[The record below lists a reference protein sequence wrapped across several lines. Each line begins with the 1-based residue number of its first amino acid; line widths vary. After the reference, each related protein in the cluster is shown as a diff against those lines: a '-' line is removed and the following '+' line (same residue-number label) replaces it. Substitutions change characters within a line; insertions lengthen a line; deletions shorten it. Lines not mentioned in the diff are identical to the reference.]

1 MENVVSLRSPAVS
14 VIMNCYNSAQY
25 LAEAI
30 DSVYAQT
37 SSDWE
42 IIFWDNCSTDNSA
55 EIARRYDQRLRYFR
69 GEKTIPLGHAR
80 NLAIEKARGTHI
92 AFLDCDDI
100 WLPTKLEKQL
110 PLFNDFE
117 VDLVYGNYYQINE
130 DASKKQI
137 GSKKPQPRGN
147 VFRRFLKYY
156 PVNLQTV
163 MVRKNSLEKLESLF
177 DPKLNMSEEYDLF
190 MRLLYNGKADYLD
203 MPVAKSRIHDAM
215 MSLKKIDQYPVEYKY
230 ILKKLGELIPNI
242 EGEYREELRY
252 LRAKIGYWQASAE
265 MLKGSKARARNS
277 LAPFRWYGFAFFIL
291 YCFTFFPR
299 SFWLYLQKNRKRF
312 LI

>member
-1 MENVVSLRSPAVS
+1 MENVVSLISPAVS

-37 SSDWE
+37 SLDWE

-137 GSKKPQPRGN
+137 GARKPQPRGN

-163 MVRKNSLEKLESLF
+163 MVRKNSLEKLGSLF

-203 MPVAKSRIHDAM
+203 MPVAKSRIHDSM
-215 MSLKKIDQYPVEYKY
+215 MSLTKIDQYPVEYKY
-230 ILKKLGELIPNI
+230 ILKKLSELIPNI
-242 EGEYREELRY
+242 EGDYREELRY
-252 LRAKIGYWQASAE
+252 LRAKIGYWYASAE
-265 MLKGSKARARNS
+265 MFKGSKTQARDY
-277 LAPFRWYGFAFFIL
+277 LAPFRWHGFAFFVL
-291 YCFTFFPR
+291 YYFTFFPR
-299 SFWLYLQKNRKRF
+299 GLWLYLQKNRKRF